1 MQKLSNSFKLSNRV
15 ALISTLLVAAGC
27 ATIPPPNEQMAVA
40 QAAVQRAS
48 TAMTSEVAP
57 AELGIAVA
65 KLASAKSAL
74 AAGDSVRARRLADE
88 ATVDAQV
95 AELSAQSARAQK
107 AARDSADAARVLSEE
122 INRKSV
128 R

>member
-74 AAGDSVRARRLADE
+74 AAGDTVRARRLADE

>member
-1 MQKLSNSFKLSNRV
+1 MKKLSNSFKLSNRV
-15 ALISTLLVAAGC
+15 ALMATLLVAAGC

-74 AAGDSVRARRLADE
+74 AAGDTVRARRLADE
-88 ATVDAQV
+88 ATEDAQV
-95 AELSAQSARAQK
+95 AELSGQSARAQK

-122 INRKSV
+122 VNRKSV